1 MGQKIKFFYVFETH
15 RKKRH
20 IKRRL
25 LRGFFFLNIFSKYL
39 GHTKRVKYILGQLS
53 SA

>member
-1 MGQKIKFFYVFETH
+1 MFLKPIEKNVTLNDDYCGEDIGGGV
-15 RKKRH
+15 
-20 IKRRL
+20 
-25 LRGFFFLNIFSKYL
+25 FFLNIFSKYL